1 MDWYQRSVCC
11 SDQSLRWHHHKQRMD
26 INSIVL
32 TDKGWDDEFA
42 TEQFFYIC
50 QYYGSDDLHMHMISN
65 HIVLG
70 EILFSMQRGC

>member
-1 MDWYQRSVCC
+1 
-11 SDQSLRWHHHKQRMD
+11 MD

-70 EILFSMQRGC
+70 EILFSLQRGC